1 MQQKET
7 NDILK
12 DLTAAKKRIDKQK
25 TELTKELKK
34 LEAER
39 AAAEQGE
46 KPKGEAFSINAI
58 YNGVQ
63 TSEEI
68 NRKIASITAALALP
82 YYADSE
88 YRRLSILY
96 FEAVTEA
103 EAAELEKNTNEI
115 EAAKTAIAEAE
126 ERLENLKKQ
135 SDDIKAAAADKIG
148 NVGLMGVSY
157 FMMDYSPEHALKK
170 YKKVCEKYN

>member
-1 MQQKET
+1 MQQKEI

-25 TELTKELKK
+25 NELTKELTK
-34 LEAER
+34 LEA
-39 AAAEQGE
+39 AASATEQGE
-46 KPKGEAFSINAI
+46 KPAGEAFSISAI
-58 YNGVQ
+58 LNGTQ

-68 NRKIASITAALALP
+68 NRKIASIKAALDLP

-88 YRRLSILY
+88 YRKLSIAY

-103 EAAELEKNTNEI
+103 EAAELDKNANEM

-126 ERLENLKKQ
+126 ERLEKLKKQ
-135 SDDIKAAAADKIG
+135 SEDIKAAAAEKISD
-148 NVGLMGVSY
+148 VGLIGVSY
-157 FMMDYSPEHALKK
+157 FMMDYSPEYALEK
-170 YKKVCEKYN
+170 YKKVCDRYN